1 VPTVLI
7 VEDDDMLRES
17 VRDLLR
23 DHGFETAEAIHGR
36 AALDYLQTNP
46 PPCVVLLDLMMPVMN
61 GWDFMAAVL
70 RGQPSPIPP
79 IVVTSAMADH
89 APSGAAAVLRK
100 PFDLDE
106 LVEIVRRHCAA

>member
-1 VPTVLI
+1 VATVLI

-23 DHGFETAEAIHGR
+23 DHGFDTVEAINGR
-36 AALDYLQTNP
+36 AALDYLKANP

-61 GWDFMAAVL
+61 GWDFMAALL
-70 RGQPSPIPP
+70 RLQSAPMPP
-79 IVVTSAMADH
+79 IVVTSAMADR
-89 APSGAAAVLRK
+89 APSGAAAILRK

-106 LVEIVRRHCAA
+106 LVDIVRRHCAA